1 MQRLKKRALRHFLL
15 LTGFAILALILLVA
29 LIGPLILDPAGIR
42 PNLALHLLP
51 PQLSGRLGRGVNG
64 IDVATWLVYGA
75 RMSLIISILVS
86 TISIIIGTSLGA
98 IAGYFGG
105 WIDAMLMRIVDIIL
119 AFPGLL
125 LALYLAAVMPPSIF
139 SLIFALSA
147 TGWVAYARLVR
158 ARVYEIK
165 NRDFVLAA
173 IALGASSTRVIIKH
187 ILPNL
192 MGPVIVQASYG
203 LSVIILAEAGLT
215 FLGLGLPIG
224 TPSWGALLDQGVA
237 NLFSSPYLAIF
248 PGICIA
254 ISVLGFNFLG
264 DGLRDI
270 LDPKSPLK
278 LDRE

>member
-1 MQRLKKRALRHFLL
+1 MRRFYRRALRHFLL
-15 LTGFAILALILLVA
+15 LSGLLIIVTLFAVAIFGPELLDEVGLTPDLAHHLVGPFKGNLL
-29 LIGPLILDPAGIR
+29 GY
-42 PNLALHLLP
+42 
-51 PQLSGRLGRGVNG
+51 GVNG
-64 IDVATWLVYGA
+64 IDVLTWLVYGA
-75 RMSLIISILVS
+75 RMSLLVS
-86 TISIIIGTSLGA
+86 CAVTIFSVVVGTVVGS

-105 WIDAMLMRIVDIIL
+105 KTDVFLMRIVDIVL

-139 SLIFALSA
+139 SLTFSLSA

-165 NRDFVLAA
+165 KREYVLAA
-173 IALGASSTRVIIKH
+173 RALGAPSKRIITHH
-187 ILPNL
+187 ILPNV

-203 LSVIILAEAGLT
+203 LSVIILAEASLT
-215 FLGLGLPIG
+215 FLGLGLPLG

-248 PGICIA
+248 PGTAIA
-254 ISVLGFNFLG
+254 LAVLGFNFLG

-270 LDPKSPLK
+270 LDPKCPLQ
-278 LDRE
+278 

>member
-1 MQRLKKRALRHFLL
+1 MIRLHKRALKHFLL
-15 LTGFAILALILLVA
+15 QVGFSIFVLLLITGLFGPL
-29 LIGPLILDPAGIR
+29 LIGDAGIR
-42 PNLALHLLP
+42 PQLSHHLLSP
-51 PQLSGRLGRGVNG
+51 SVGGRLGFGINGV
-64 IDVATWLVYGA
+64 DVLTWLIYGA
-75 RMSLIISILVS
+75 RMSLIVSILVTVVS
-86 TISIIIGTSLGA
+86 ISIGTFFGA
-98 IAGYFGG
+98 IAGYYGG
-105 WIDAMLMRIVDIIL
+105 RIDAVMMRVIDIIL

-139 SLIFALSA
+139 TLIFALSA
-147 TGWVAYARLVR
+147 TGWVSYARLVR

-173 IALGASSTRVIIKH
+173 RALGAKSGRIIVRH
-187 ILPNL
+187 ILPNI

-203 LSVIILAEAGLT
+203 LSAIILAEAGLT

-237 NLFSSPYLAIF
+237 NLFTSSYLAIF
-248 PGICIA
+248 PGLCIA

-270 LDPKSPLK
+270 LDPKSSIN
-278 LDRE
+278 

>member
-1 MQRLKKRALRHFLL
+1 MRRIYRRALRHFLL
-15 LTGFAILALILLVA
+15 LNGLAIILGLVAIA
-29 LIGPLILDPAGIR
+29 LIGPVFLDESGIK
-42 PNLALHLLP
+42 PNLAMHLEKPLNGS
-51 PQLSGRLGRGVNG
+51 LLGHGVGG
-64 IDVATWLVYGA
+64 IDVLTWLVYGA
-75 RMSLIISILVS
+75 RMSLTVSFVVTTFSIVVG
-86 TISIIIGTSLGA
+86 TIFGS
-98 IAGYFGG
+98 IAGFYGG
-105 WIDAMLMRIVDIIL
+105 KTDALLMRIIDIIL

-165 NRDFVLAA
+165 NRDYVMAA
-173 IALGASSTRVIIKH
+173 IALGATGKRIITHH
-187 ILPNL
+187 ILPNV

-203 LSVIILAEAGLT
+203 LSVVILAEAGLT

-237 NLFSSPYLAIF
+237 NLFNAPYLAIF
-248 PGICIA
+248 PGAAIA
-254 ISVLGFNFLG
+254 IAVLGFNFLG

-270 LDPKSPLK
+270 LDPKSPLQ
-278 LDRE
+278 

>member
-1 MQRLKKRALRHFLL
+1 MQRLTKRALRHFLL
-15 LTGFAILALILLVA
+15 ISGLVILATILAVA
-29 LIGPLILDPAGIR
+29 LIGPLLMDTSGIR
-42 PNLALHLLP
+42 PNLALHLSP

-75 RMSLIISILVS
+75 RMSLIVSITVSSISIV
-86 TISIIIGTSLGA
+86 IGTCLGA
-98 IAGYFGG
+98 IAGYLGG
-105 WIDAMLMRIVDIIL
+105 LVDAILMRIIDVIL

-125 LALYLAAVMPPSIF
+125 LALYLATVMPPSIF

-173 IALGASSTRVIIKH
+173 LALGASSTRIVTKH

-192 MGPVIVQASYG
+192 IGPVIVQASYG
-203 LSVIILAEAGLT
+203 LSIIILAEAGLT

-270 LDPKSPLK
+270 LDPKSPVI
-278 LDRE
+278 